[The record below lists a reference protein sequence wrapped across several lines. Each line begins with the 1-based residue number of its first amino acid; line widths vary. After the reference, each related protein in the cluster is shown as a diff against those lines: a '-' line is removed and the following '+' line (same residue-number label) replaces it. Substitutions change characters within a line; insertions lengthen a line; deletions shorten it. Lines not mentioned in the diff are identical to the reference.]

1 MRVACAAILLSC
13 AAVLSGCAAGGA
25 FTPNAVASTGMPYA
39 GLDENS
45 YGPRSSSQF
54 RACDADSGGGRFA
67 SLAAAAGRPA
77 QGLMKLDA
85 TLQSL
90 DLARAFTDPTG
101 SEHPPV
107 AVLSH
112 ANDGIVFWHSL
123 RSVPLSEVAS
133 AARAYC
139 SGLKRGVLYRGS
151 AARCCSCRHDRRRHC
166 RKGKVRGALASG
178 RAASDPCR

>member
-1 MRVACAAILLSC
+1 MRSACAAILLAC
-13 AAVLSGCAAGGA
+13 AAVLSGCAAGDA
-25 FTPNAVASTGMPYA
+25 FTPSAVAATGMPYA

-45 YGPRSSSQF
+45 YGPRSSAQF

-67 SLAAAAGRPA
+67 SLAAAATRPA
-77 QGLMKLDA
+77 QGLMKIDA

-123 RSVPLSEVAS
+123 RSVPLAEVTS
-133 AARAYC
+133 AAKAYC
-139 SGLKRGVLYRGS
+139 TSRQRGLLYRGS
-151 AARCCSCRHDRRRHC
+151 ASRCPAPQ
-166 RKGKVRGALASG
+166 RGLSG
-178 RAASDPCR
+178 APVVQTHVISAFACTGRP